1 MTFQLALA
9 VCVLCVT
16 WPKVSSRKCENTKM
30 RSNCCKHNGPIE
42 LALSSICIPCKQ
54 RDNIGSALQLDVKA
68 ISQLVTPP
76 TILYITYLDL
86 SQTVWSG
93 LAISTANEF
102 AFSTVS
108 LWKIVT
114 IDTHYLYICYQNMW
128 YISLSPNLSPSLFLS
143 QLSAPARAV
152 CATFPKTLC
161 GASVP
166 PRTKLRELGM
176 KMVKANRSGTFWRIS
191 IPIKLSIKA
200 MAISHRTVIIR

>member
-68 ISQLVTPP
+68 INLSPP

-114 IDTHYLYICYQNMW
+114 IGTHTIYIYANQICDTYLYLQTY
-128 YISLSPNLSPSLFLS
+128 LHLFFFPNFQHRLEQCALLS
-143 QLSAPARAV
+143 QGLYVGRR
-152 CATFPKTLC
+152 FLL
-161 GASVP
+161 VP
-166 PRTKLRELGM
+166 
-176 KMVKANRSGTFWRIS
+176 NWRSLEWR
-191 IPIKLSIKA
+191 
-200 MAISHRTVIIR
+200 R